1 MSWFTSRKRRARP
14 DDAAA
19 AGSAAARC
27 LEAAREVGALLTRA
41 RREVW
46 EQVSHVIRL
55 SESEVMA
62 AARAVMTVAEETKVQ
77 IEHSRSVL
85 LGLEDVRKGGI
96 SEVVREQS
104 LMLREHVADMS
115 ARVRTQD
122 EQAHDAL
129 AQVAAIG
136 GLARQIAKMAS
147 EAQLLALNARIE
159 SARLAGQSQGFNV
172 VAVEM
177 MRLSNE
183 VAAANQR
190 VAQVAERLSTILP
203 ALAHGAGE
211 LRGRVDTFAHQASQQ
226 LAEMDRKVIELHSE
240 VTEVVRGADEALGA
254 VVRHSQEALSHLQ
267 YQDVAAQR
275 LRRVDGCLHELQV
288 GAAQALGDE
297 ETARAITAP
306 SALAQLGPGELHG
319 GDEPAPN
326 AGEVLLF

>member
-1 MSWFTSRKRRARP
+1 M
-14 DDAAA
+14 
-19 AGSAAARC
+19 
-27 LEAAREVGALLTRA
+27 AREVRALLTRA
-41 RREVW
+41 RRDVW
-46 EQVSHVIRL
+46 EQVSHVIHL
-55 SESEVMA
+55 SEAEVMA

-77 IEHSRSVL
+77 IERSRSVL
-85 LGLEDVRKGGI
+85 LGLEDARRGGI
-96 SEVVREQS
+96 SDVVREQS

-115 ARVRTQD
+115 ARVKTQD
-122 EQAHDAL
+122 EQARDAL

-211 LRGRVDTFAHQASQQ
+211 LRGRVDTFAHQAGER
-226 LAEMDRKVIELHSE
+226 LHEMDRKVVELHSE
-240 VTEVVRGADEALGA
+240 VAEVVRGADAALGA

-275 LRRVDGCLHELQV
+275 LRRVDACLHDLHV
-288 GAAQALGDE
+288 GAARALGDDAAE
-297 ETARAITAP
+297 GTIEPPRRVDAPAGEGVRASEP
-306 SALAQLGPGELHG
+306 
-319 GDEPAPN
+319 DEHAGR

>member
-1 MSWFTSRKRRARP
+1 
-14 DDAAA
+14 
-19 AGSAAARC
+19 
-27 LEAAREVGALLTRA
+27 
-41 RREVW
+41 
-46 EQVSHVIRL
+46 
-55 SESEVMA
+55 
-62 AARAVMTVAEETKVQ
+62 
-77 IEHSRSVL
+77 
-85 LGLEDVRKGGI
+85 
-96 SEVVREQS
+96 
-104 LMLREHVADMS
+104 MS
-115 ARVRTQD
+115 ARVKTQD

-183 VAAANQR
+183 VAATNQR
-190 VAQVAERLSTILP
+190 VAEVAQRLSAILP

-211 LRGRVDTFAHQASQQ
+211 LRGRVDSFAQRAGDRLH
-226 LAEMDRKVIELHSE
+226 EMDRKVVELHHE
-240 VTEVVRGADEALGA
+240 VTEVVRGADAALGA

-275 LRRVDGCLHELQV
+275 LRRIDGALHELHL
-288 GAAQALGDE
+288 GAAQALGDDGSLDGIE
-297 ETARAITAP
+297 PPHE
-306 SALAQLGPGELHG
+306 GELSRSRDDAPGDVAG
-319 GDEPAPN
+319 GPR